1 LQLACVFVR
10 VVNAERNSGMAGE
23 RRELPMEVIVDLI
36 NRRFDAVDVRLDGL
50 TEQVR
55 ETNGRVR
62 KSENDISGLQ
72 PRVQTLGHEMR
83 DAKVNI
89 SALQL
94 RKEETG
100 ENRRIRAW
108 DVGLVVTGVGVALAF
123 LKLLGKL

>member
-1 LQLACVFVR
+1 
-10 VVNAERNSGMAGE
+10 MAGE
-23 RRELPMEVIVDLI
+23 RREIPMEMIVELI
-36 NRRFDAVDVRLDGL
+36 NRRFDGVDVRLDDL

-62 KSENDISGLQ
+62 KGESELAGLH
-72 PRVQTLGHEMR
+72 PRVETLRHEMR
-83 DAKVNI
+83 DAKASI
-89 SALQL
+89 ESLK
-94 RKEETG
+94 RPKEETG